1 MISIPVYCLSCQKKS
16 VRECYNLY
24 KHSLP
29 SIELPKSNAGSSS
42 SSSLL
47 QLLERHKLTLMATHK
62 PSSLRSRTKLPNH
75 S

>member
-16 VRECYNLY
+16 VRECYNLS

-29 SIELPKSNAGSSS
+29 SIELPKSNAGS